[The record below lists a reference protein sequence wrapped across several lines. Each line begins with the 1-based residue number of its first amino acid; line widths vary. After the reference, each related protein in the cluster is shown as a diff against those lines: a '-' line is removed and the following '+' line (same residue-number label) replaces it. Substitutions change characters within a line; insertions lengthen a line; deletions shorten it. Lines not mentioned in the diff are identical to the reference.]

1 LLQLIA
7 GGGRP
12 AGGVSVGGQIEGE
25 PIPARAG
32 GIDHHEAQTLRLL
45 RTEALGDGPWAGAS
59 GAKSG
64 GVGVALLPS
73 VGDGTRALMKR

>member
-1 LLQLIA
+1 MI
-7 GGGRP
+7 P
-12 AGGVSVGGQIEGE
+12 PPSPGGQIEGE

-32 GIDHHEAQTLRLL
+32 GIDHHEVRTLRLQ
-45 RTEALGDGPWAGAS
+45 RTGALSDGPWAGAS

-73 VGDGTRALMKR
+73 VGDGTRTLMKR

>member
-1 LLQLIA
+1 MTPQ
-7 GGGRP
+7 P
-12 AGGVSVGGQIEGE
+12 SSGGQIEGE

-32 GIDHHEAQTLRLL
+32 GIDHHEVRTLGLQ
-45 RTEALGDGPWAGAS
+45 RTEALGDGPRAGAS

-64 GVGVALLPS
+64 GVGVARLPS